1 VPRAR
6 YRTPRAAPQPKHAS
20 DEYTEVRQAFKR
32 ILTSKASVS
41 NQMEPWKMELGKQL
55 SRNRV
60 AKEDQ
65 HMKMEHAREIQHL
78 HRRINQSHSLAE
90 RRKNKNDATLYPALL
105 LRKSSSTPPG
115 ELWRQAAA
123 AKSASP
129 RGTPRGGVGS
139 RSATSLHERPASARA
154 RTGGTSPRTARPA
167 RAAAA
172 SAAAKPP
179 SRPQSARARKPGESV
194 AAPLAPRGGAAGG
207 APPDATLPEAALGEP
222 KDQYGAMREVVLHR
236 IVEARLYREVDLRR
250 FLKQA
255 RPPCHAPALPARAP
269 AHAAASPTLAH
280 SPRLLSSL
288 RRC

>member
-1 VPRAR
+1 MSRSAAHANPNAHRPTTAATSPAAPHVPRVR

-90 RRKNKNDATLYPALL
+90 RKKNKNDATLYPALL

-129 RGTPRGGVGS
+129 RGTVRKFALVYS
-139 RSATSLHERPASARA
+139 MAV
-154 RTGGTSPRTARPA
+154 
-167 RAAAA
+167 
-172 SAAAKPP
+172 PP
-179 SRPQSARARKPGESV
+179 
-194 AAPLAPRGGAAGG
+194 
-207 APPDATLPEAALGEP
+207 
-222 KDQYGAMREVVLHR
+222 
-236 IVEARLYREVDLRR
+236 
-250 FLKQA
+250 A
-255 RPPCHAPALPARAP
+255 RPPR
-269 AHAAASPTLAH
+269 
-280 SPRLLSSL
+280 
-288 RRC
+288 